1 MQRRSFLKIV
11 SGLGLASTLPI
22 GLVRPAFGATP
33 TRFLITVSA
42 SGGWDPTSL
51 IDPKGNALRSDG
63 LGPVNNY
70 SATQIK
76 TIGNLRYAAYPD
88 GVTPP
93 DIASAGHLDTFFAK
107 HYQRLRVINGI
118 DTQTNGHESGQ
129 RFVWSGRLE
138 TGYPSVAALAAAP
151 FAEQPMA
158 FISNGG
164 YDYTAALVAPL
175 RTAAGSTFSALA
187 YPNSQ
192 FPNVPS
198 LVNAGYLSGP
208 TYAAVQLAR
217 EQRLSS
223 QRLTQTL
230 PKRAQQLAQLE
241 TVRNSGV
248 SLEGLLNYLPE
259 TVSAGLKGQAEVAIA
274 AFASGLAV
282 SATLNV
288 GGFDT
293 HANHDQDQS
302 AALTTLLEGVDHL
315 WEQIVLRG
323 MQDRV
328 TVLIGSDFGRTPFYN
343 AAVGKD
349 HWNITSVMAMGA
361 GITGNTLIGETDA
374 KFEALKM
381 DPSTLLPHSTGLTVT
396 PKHLHRALRDFI
408 GVPSELDAQFPLA
421 VESLAL
427 FA

>member
-1 MQRRSFLKIV
+1 VQRRSFLKLMGSV
-11 SGLGLASTLPI
+11 GGASILPMS
-22 GLVRPAFGATP
+22 LVRPAFGATP
-33 TRFLITVSA
+33 SRFLITVSA

-51 IDPKGNALRSDG
+51 IDPKGNALRADG

-70 SATQIK
+70 SSTQIK
-76 TIGNLRYAAYPD
+76 TIGNLRYAAYAD
-88 GVTPP
+88 GVAAPETT
-93 DIASAGHLDTFFAK
+93 SAGHLDTFFAK

-138 TGYPSVAALAAAP
+138 EGYPSVAALAAAP

-164 YDYTAALVAPL
+164 YDYTAALVAPV
-175 RTAAGSTFSALA
+175 RTSGASTFKALA

-198 LVNAGYLSGP
+198 LQSAGYFSTP

-217 EQRLSS
+217 EQRLASL
-223 QRLTQTL
+223 RLAETL
-230 PKRAQQLAQLE
+230 PKRIAQLAQLE
-241 TVRNSGV
+241 TVRNSDV
-248 SLEGLLNYLPE
+248 ALDGLLDYLPE
-259 TVSAGLKGQAEVAIA
+259 AVSVGLKGQAEVAIA

-293 HANHDQDQS
+293 HADHDEDQTS
-302 AALTTLLEGVDHL
+302 ALTTLLEGVDHL
-315 WEQIVLRG
+315 WEQIEKRG
-323 MQDRV
+323 MQNQV
-328 TVLIGSDFGRTPFYN
+328 TILIGSDFGRTPFYN
-343 AAVGKD
+343 TALGKD

-361 GITGNTLIGETDA
+361 GITGNTMIGETDSN
-374 KFEALKM
+374 FEALKL
-381 DPSTLLPHSTGLTVT
+381 DPNTLLTHSTGITVT
-396 PKHLHRALRDFI
+396 PKHLHRALRDFL
-408 GVPSELDAQFPLA
+408 GVPDELDKQFPLV
-421 VESLAL
+421 VESLPL